1 MAKTSGLPLGLIWRD
16 FAIDHPAQPYPV
28 PKTCGTFEINASGS
42 KGLYRFAVD
51 AGTSVGVMR
60 VVFNTGNYLLPG
72 DASGAGP
79 ALAVNSIPD
88 RLVWYHGTYNNQ
100 EAGSSVGG
108 NFYANDSSGA
118 TDVPVITI
126 DSENLNT
133 SSNLERVKQV
143 GLVGGERFFDAG
155 NNTISAVSNLR
166 GSKPRS
172 QAHLDNA
179 PSGKSFGQDI
189 SGRYMNTPIFDYNA
203 SLNSGAGGFAQMVV
217 NGVNQTA
224 DVGPFHGW
232 IERNLPGP
240 QVTLTPNMKTHDNS
254 DDGDFWDIEADW
266 QTSGTLALQ
275 VHSAGSANSVQQSE
289 MYFPSFH
296 ASRNA
301 TYCVPII
308 PNNISSGVV
317 TMEVQ
322 APLQST
328 WFGVALTCPIDM
340 ETADSGN
347 HKLNRSSIKTNW
359 NQVCNSGNV
368 NIPVYHMPVDAYGGV
383 NPASVSRDENGIP
396 IKTINNYSPSLNHT
410 GDHTGVKLNHRV
422 VSDIRTSDGRI
433 LWESL
438 LTTNYIN
445 KNGRSAWKTAMT
457 GGTDPDTLLRDWY
470 GMEDV
475 VKSGVGGSFPAS
487 DQITCGTFSA
497 VSGAPSS
504 AATTPQ
510 VGDLVVTGSNNTF
523 GNNGTAGNIT
533 VTAVNGQTITV
544 SGMTMTTSAALTG
557 VNDPILRFVR
567 MGDIQTKGHLNI
579 SLYNGSSTN
588 INDLTGQTNGDIGI
602 RDYLFEDRYG
612 ATPVPDGFY
621 KIVDKNAV
629 NNGNGGKKRVKVKN
643 GIIIKCRNCFGS
655 VKNR

>member
-347 HKLNRSSIKTNW
+347 HKLNRSLIKTNW

>member
-16 FAIDHPAQPYPV
+16 FAINHPAQPYPV

-72 DASGAGP
+72 DASGSGP

-126 DSENLNT
+126 DSENLST

-172 QAHLDNA
+172 QAHLDNV

-189 SGRYMNTPIFDYNA
+189 SGRYMNTPIFDYDA
-203 SLNSGAGGFAQMVV
+203 SLNSGNGGFAQMVV

-266 QTSGTLALQ
+266 QTSGSLALQ
-275 VHSAGSANSVQQSE
+275 VHSAGSANSVQQGE

-308 PNNISSGVV
+308 PNNISNGVV
-317 TMEVQ
+317 TMELQ

-347 HKLNRSSIKTNW
+347 HKISRTTVKTNW

-368 NIPVYHMPVDAYGGV
+368 NVTVYHMPVDAYGGV

-396 IKTINNYSPSLNHT
+396 IRTINNYSPSLNHSN
-410 GDHTGVKLNHRV
+410 DHSGVKQ
-422 VSDIRTSDGRI
+422 
-433 LWESL
+433 
-438 LTTNYIN
+438 
-445 KNGRSAWKTAMT
+445 
-457 GGTDPDTLLRDWY
+457 
-470 GMEDV
+470 
-475 VKSGVGGSFPAS
+475 KSQGCF
-487 DQITCGTFSA
+487 
-497 VSGAPSS
+497 
-504 AATTPQ
+504 
-510 VGDLVVTGSNNTF
+510 
-523 GNNGTAGNIT
+523 
-533 VTAVNGQTITV
+533 
-544 SGMTMTTSAALTG
+544 
-557 VNDPILRFVR
+557 
-567 MGDIQTKGHLNI
+567 
-579 SLYNGSSTN
+579 
-588 INDLTGQTNGDIGI
+588 
-602 RDYLFEDRYG
+602 
-612 ATPVPDGFY
+612 
-621 KIVDKNAV
+621 
-629 NNGNGGKKRVKVKN
+629 
-643 GIIIKCRNCFGS
+643 RN
-655 VKNR
+655 

>member
-629 NNGNGGKKRVKVKN
+629 NNGNGGKKRVKVKD

-655 VKNR
+655 VKSR